1 MKARNKV
8 LFDRETTNYT
18 KITKTLHRDMQ
29 GKIFVF
35 FVSSVVN
42 KNNKRICRGMRNY
55 EIHEIHENAPS

>member
-8 LFDRETTNYT
+8 MLDRETTNFT

-42 KNNKRICRGMRNY
+42 KNNIRNL
-55 EIHEIHENAPS
+55 

>member
-8 LFDRETTNYT
+8 LLDRETTKFT

-35 FVSSVVN
+35 FVSSVVD
-42 KNNKRICRGMRNY
+42 KNNIK
-55 EIHEIHENAPS
+55 E